1 MHFLHIQIHTRTTVT
16 TYTLIHI
23 YTHIEETISYTQ
35 ISLRAVA
42 TRTSHFTYTSRN
54 ILLV

>member
-1 MHFLHIQIHTRTTVT
+1 MSFLHIQVHTRTTVT

-35 ISLRAVA
+35 ISLKAVVI
-42 TRTSHFTYTSRN
+42 RTSYFTHTSKN
-54 ILLV
+54 MHV

>member
-23 YTHIEETISYTQ
+23 YTHIEETIFYTQ

-42 TRTSHFTYTSRN
+42 TKTSHFTYTSRN